1 MIKSELLN
9 REELKD
15 FYNNKLRVNILVG
28 YIQLSN
34 SRITEDKLY
43 LTPKILPEWNNDIY
57 KSNFIYEA
65 AFFDKN
71 SNISTLIRQIDD
83 KWLVN
88 TVDLSELEQ
97 NNDYE
102 VEKPQTFIAKKA
114 GKIKMINI
122 WQEQNDDLCEDFPV
136 LKHVYSAFAGF
147 DTHPDS
153 SSHPSQE
160 GNLNGENNNKGGK

>member
-9 REELKD
+9 KEELKK
-15 FYNNKLRVNILVG
+15 FYNNLREDVLVG
-28 YIQLSN
+28 YIQLSD

-43 LTPKILPEWNNDIY
+43 LTPKILPEWNNNTY

-65 AFFDKN
+65 AFFDEK
-71 SNISTLIRQIDD
+71 SNISILIRQIDD

-88 TVDLSELEQ
+88 TVDFNKKDNKTEITE
-97 NNDYE
+97 E
-102 VEKPQTFIAKKA
+102 FFIAKTENTPRV
-114 GKIKMINI
+114 KMKNI
-122 WQEQNDDLCEDFPV
+122 WQEQEDELCNKFHV

-147 DTHPDS
+147 VTHPDS
-153 SSHPSQE
+153 LSHPSQE